1 MERNKTV
8 LKAGDLLTWTDYT
21 EKPPKKF
28 IGIFLRQC
36 GELRNWE
43 GWGDIVVMVGDKE
56 EKWTS
61 WQCEVVTDENR

>member
-1 MERNKTV
+1 MDKAKIK

-21 EKPPKKF
+21 AKPPKKS
-28 IGIFLRQC
+28 IGIYLRRASA
-36 GELRNWE
+36 GHHF

>member
-1 MERNKTV
+1 MD

-21 EKPPKKF
+21 ERPPKKS
-28 IGIFLRQC
+28 IGIFLRWISHS
-36 GELRNWE
+36 GHRHHF
-43 GWGDIVVMVGDKE
+43 GWGDIYVLVGDKE